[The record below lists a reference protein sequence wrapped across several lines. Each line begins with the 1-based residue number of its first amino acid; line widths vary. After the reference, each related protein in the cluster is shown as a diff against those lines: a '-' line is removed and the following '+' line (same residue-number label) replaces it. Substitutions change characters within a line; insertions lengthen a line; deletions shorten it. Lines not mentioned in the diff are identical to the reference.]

1 MSEVRAVLLDLYDT
15 LAWTEWPTMRAELE
29 DRFGLGEAE
38 LLRAFTTTRQARST
52 GAYGSAEGDLAAVL
66 EAAGVPAD
74 PELVHELN
82 ETRMKAFA
90 ENGVHLW
97 DDSVPTLRELRARG
111 LRTAIVSNCD
121 HATRPIVDELGLERE
136 ADAVVLSFE
145 VGVAKPDAGIYRAAL
160 DALGARP
167 EEAVFVDDQAW
178 YCEGAEAIGIRS
190 FLILRDDADPGRRV
204 RRRRRPRWCCT
215 TSGRC
220 STSSDPRGAE
230 TA

>member
-1 MSEVRAVLLDLYDT
+1 VSEVRAVLLDLYDT

-29 DRFGLGEAE
+29 ERFGVSEGQ
-38 LLRAFTTTRQARST
+38 LLRAFAATRQARST

-97 DDSVPTLRELRARG
+97 DDSLPTMRALRARG

-121 HATRPIVDELGLERE
+121 HATRPIVDGLGLERE

-145 VGVAKPDAGIYRAAL
+145 VGVAKPDAGIYQAAL

-190 FLILRDDADPGRRV
+190 FMIVRDDAAPAEGFGAPGDRMVLHDLRSLLDLV
-204 RRRRRPRWCCT
+204 
-215 TSGRC
+215 
-220 STSSDPRGAE
+220 
-230 TA
+230 

>member
-1 MSEVRAVLLDLYDT
+1 VNEVRAVLLDLYDT
-15 LAWTEWPTMRAELE
+15 LAWTQWPTMRAELE
-29 DRFGLGEAE
+29 DRFRIGQAE
-38 LLRAFTTTRQARST
+38 LLRAFTTTRQARSI

-74 PELVHELN
+74 QELVRELN

-97 DDSVPTLRELRARG
+97 EDSLPTLRELRARG

-121 HATRPIVDELGLERE
+121 HSTRPIVDELGLGQE

-145 VGVAKPDAGIYRAAL
+145 VGVAKPDPGIYRAAL
-160 DALGARP
+160 DALAARP
-167 EEAVFVDDQAW
+167 EEAVFVDDQAA

-190 FLILRDDADPGRRV
+190 FLILRDDAEGISAAGDRLVLHDLRSLLDLV
-204 RRRRRPRWCCT
+204 
-215 TSGRC
+215 
-220 STSSDPRGAE
+220 
-230 TA
+230 

>member
-1 MSEVRAVLLDLYDT
+1 VSEVRAVLLDLYDT

-29 DRFGLGEAE
+29 ERFGVSEGE
-38 LLRAFTTTRQARST
+38 LLRAFTTTRQARSI
-52 GAYGSAEGDLAAVL
+52 GAFGSAEGDLAAVL

-74 PELVHELN
+74 AELVHELN

-97 DDSVPTLRELRARG
+97 DDSLPTLRALRARG

-121 HATRPIVDELGLERE
+121 HATRPIVDELGLERD

-190 FLILRDDADPGRRV
+190 FMIEREDAAPAEGFGAAGDRAVLHDLRSLLDLV
-204 RRRRRPRWCCT
+204 
-215 TSGRC
+215 
-220 STSSDPRGAE
+220 
-230 TA
+230 